1 MITGKQR
8 KELKKMAHELR
19 PTAMI
24 GKDGLTETVAA
35 SIDTYLEAH
44 ELIKVQLQEG
54 AELDTKQ
61 TANEVADR
69 LGAEFVQSIGRRFVL
84 YRPAK
89 DPGKRKVVVF

>member
-24 GKDGLTETVAA
+24 GKDGLTETVVA

-89 DPGKRKVVVF
+89 DPGKRKVVV

>member
-24 GKDGLTETVAA
+24 GKDGLTETVVA

-54 AELDTKQ
+54 AELGTKQ

-84 YRPAK
+84 YRQAK
-89 DPGKRKVVVF
+89 DPGKRKVVV

>member
-24 GKDGLTETVAA
+24 GKDGLTETVVA

-84 YRPAK
+84 YRQAK
-89 DPGKRKVVVF
+89 DPGKRKVIV

>member
-24 GKDGLTETVAA
+24 GKEGLTETVVA

-89 DPGKRKVVVF
+89 DPGKRKVVL

>member
-8 KELKKMAHELR
+8 KELRKMAHELR

-24 GKDGLTETVAA
+24 GKDGLTETVVA

-89 DPGKRKVVVF
+89 DPGKRKVVV

>member
-8 KELKKMAHELR
+8 KELKKMAHDLR

-24 GKDGLTETVAA
+24 GKDGLTETVVA

-54 AELDTKQ
+54 AELDAKQ

-89 DPGKRKVVVF
+89 DPGKRKVIV